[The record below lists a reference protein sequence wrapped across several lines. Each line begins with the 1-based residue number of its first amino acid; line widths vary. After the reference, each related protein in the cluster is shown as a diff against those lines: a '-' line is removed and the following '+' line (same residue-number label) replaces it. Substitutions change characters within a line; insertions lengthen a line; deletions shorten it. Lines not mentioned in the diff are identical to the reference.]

1 MAEKGSSLT
10 QAEKETFMQMAIEEA
25 RKAEALGEVPI
36 GCVLVLDGTVI
47 GRGHNRREETQDA
60 TAHAEMY
67 AIREACRRIDSWR
80 LERSQLFVTLEPCPM
95 CSGAM
100 LLSRVEEVYFGAYD
114 PKGGTAGTFMNLL
127 EDQRFNHWSYVE
139 GGLLEADCSRL
150 LTNFFRQIRERQ
162 KARKKARKAEVAAKK
177 ARQTDLKNTTRTE
190 NSAFDTA
197 E

>member
-1 MAEKGSSLT
+1 MVEKVSSLT
-10 QAEKETFMQMAIEEA
+10 QAEKESFMQLAIAEA
-25 RKAEALGEVPI
+25 RKAEAIGEVPI
-36 GCVLVLDGTVI
+36 GCVLVLDGKVI

-67 AIREACRRIDSWR
+67 AIRDACQGIESWR
-80 LERSQLFVTLEPCPM
+80 LERAQLFVTLEPCPM

-139 GGLLEADCSRL
+139 GGILEAACGQL
-150 LTNFFRQIRERQ
+150 LSDFFRKIREKQ
-162 KARKKARKAEVAAKK
+162 KARKQARKAEIAAKK
-177 ARQTDLKNTTRTE
+177 AYQANNSQLKIQE
-190 NSAFDTA
+190 DQKVS

>member
-1 MAEKGSSLT
+1 MVEKVSSLT
-10 QAEKETFMQMAIEEA
+10 QAEKESFMQLAIAEA
-25 RKAEALGEVPI
+25 RKAEAIGEVPI
-36 GCVLVLDGTVI
+36 GCVLVLDGKVI

-67 AIREACRRIDSWR
+67 AIREACQWIESWR
-80 LERSQLFVTLEPCPM
+80 LERAQLFVTLEPCPM

-139 GGLLEADCSRL
+139 GGILEAACGQL
-150 LTNFFRQIRERQ
+150 LSDFFRKIREKQ
-162 KARKKARKAEVAAKK
+162 KARKQDRKAEIAAKK
-177 ARQTDLKNTTRTE
+177 AYQANNSQLKIQE
-190 NSAFDTA
+190 DPKVS